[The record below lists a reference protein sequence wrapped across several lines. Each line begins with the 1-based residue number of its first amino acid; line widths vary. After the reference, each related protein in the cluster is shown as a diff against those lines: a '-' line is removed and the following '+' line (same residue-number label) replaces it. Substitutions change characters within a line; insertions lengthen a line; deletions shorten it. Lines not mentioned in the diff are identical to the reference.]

1 MADKYQYNTTTG
13 VIVPDT
19 SDVKAEVEQ
28 EFKTAL
34 QADDLDTSPATPQGR
49 LIEAETIAR
58 KRTIENMALIGN
70 MMNKDQAFGKWL
82 DSLGATF
89 GVVRIGAT
97 RTRVSCTVSGEE
109 GTVIP
114 ENAQAKDTSG
124 NIYYLENSVTI
135 GSGGTAT
142 ADFLCMEKGAIE
154 CPAGTLTQI
163 VTAVL
168 GWESITNSTDGDKG
182 YNEESDNEFR
192 QKFGTKQYQ
201 GKALV
206 DDVRSAILA
215 VDGVK
220 SCYVKSNGKSVSDT
234 IVNESDSNL
243 NITLPAHSLY
253 VCVDGGD
260 NDEIAR
266 AIFNTYSI
274 GCDFASSNNET
285 TVVDEGGVSYDI
297 YFDNFEASGGGTNI
311 PIYVAI
317 TVKTGSTND
326 LTDSIK
332 EAIQSY
338 ANNEIESVDGLK
350 VGVNV
355 NAFEIACAVNEQIP
369 ELFVQSVKIGLSSG
383 SETLDNIA
391 IGANEKAIIPKA
403 NITVTQLSR

>member
-19 SDVKAEVEQ
+19 SVVKADVEA

-34 QADDLDTSPATPQGR
+34 GEDLDVTPSTPQGR
-49 LIEAETIAR
+49 LIEIEVEAR
-58 KRTIENMALIGN
+58 KRTIENMALLAN
-70 MMNKDQAFGKWL
+70 MMNKDQAFGVWL
-82 DSLGATF
+82 DSLGSTF
-89 GVVRIGAT
+89 GVERIGAT
-97 RTRVSCTVSGEE
+97 RTRVSCTLTGEE

-114 ENAQAKDTSG
+114 ENAQAKDTNG
-124 NIYYLENSVTI
+124 NTYYLENSVTI
-135 GSGGTAT
+135 GSSGTAT

-154 CPAGTLTQI
+154 CPANTLTQI

-168 GWESITNSTDGDKG
+168 GWTSITNATAGEKG
-182 YNEESDNEFR
+182 YNEESDNEYR
-192 QKFGTKQYQ
+192 QNFGTKQYQ

-215 VDGVK
+215 INEVK
-220 SCYVKSNGKSVSDT
+220 SCFVRSNGKNVNDV
-234 IVNESDSNL
+234 IVNERDNTK
-243 NITLPAHSLY
+243 NITLPPHSLY

-274 GCDFASSNNET
+274 GCAFASSNNET
-285 TVVDEGGVSYDI
+285 TVTDEGGVDYDI
-297 YFDNFEASGGGTNI
+297 YFDNFEEDGGGTNL
-311 PIYVAI
+311 PIYVNI

-332 EAIQSY
+332 SAIQAY

-350 VGVNV
+350 VGTNV

-369 ELFVQSVKIGLSSG
+369 ELFVQSVKIGLSSATVT
-383 SETLDNIA
+383 SDNIY
-391 IGANEKAIIPKA
+391 IGANEKATIAKA
-403 NITVTQLSR
+403 NITVTQLPR